1 MEVVV
6 DGGLKALKGIIIGNQ
21 QLVKALNFFELRN
34 TYILTCHEKN
44 EEDIGEI
51 IFFKY
56 SI

>member
-1 MEVVV
+1 MV
-6 DGGLKALKGIIIGNQ
+6 DDGVNGVEGIIIGNKR
-21 QLVKALNFFELRN
+21 LVKALNFFELRS
-34 TYILTCHEKN
+34 TYILTCHERN